1 MSFIWNTD
9 FVWVHHIRSVL
20 SQIYPPGA
28 RDILIMSSIY
38 KFRFSMSSDGTKR
51 IQPKRQT
58 LDEAYSPPGLTRNW
72 KLYGILQI
80 FLFMFQ
86 PIT

>member
-1 MSFIWNTD
+1 M
-9 FVWVHHIRSVL
+9 WVHRHQVCIESDLSGRSRE
-20 SQIYPPGA
+20 G
-28 RDILIMSSIY
+28 RLIMSSVY
-38 KFRFSMSSDGTKR
+38 RFRFSMSSDGTKR

-58 LDEAYSPPGLTRNW
+58 LDEAYSPPGLTRIS
-72 KLYGILQI
+72 KLYRILQI

>member
-1 MSFIWNTD
+1 MCGSIDT
-9 FVWVHHIRSVL
+9 RSVS
-20 SQIYPPGA
+20 SQIYPAGA
-28 RDILIMSSIY
+28 EREILIMSSVY
-38 KFRFSMSSDGTKR
+38 RFRFSMSSDGTKR

-58 LDEAYSPPGLTRNW
+58 LDEAYSPPGLTRIA
-72 KLYGILQI
+72 KLYRILQI

>member
-1 MSFIWNTD
+1 MGPSTPGLYRVRFI
-9 FVWVHHIRSVL
+9 R
-20 SQIYPPGA
+20 PEPGGE
-28 RDILIMSSIY
+28 ILIMSSVY
-38 KFRFSMSSDGTKR
+38 RFRFSMSSDGTKR

-58 LDEAYSPPGLTRNW
+58 LDEAYSPPGLTRIS
-72 KLYGILQI
+72 KLYRILQI